1 MAAIERADPH
11 DPTTW
16 YRADDADLEV
26 GLGLTVRQLALRIY
40 EKRKDIVPEDMEST
54 VCKEY
59 GVTWRTA
66 TWEQIAPAI
75 QADIFELCYWMKFSP
90 TPQQRRVL
98 QAAQDGDLFIACKS
112 GQGPGK
118 TTVSAI
124 IGLWW
129 QLQDRDVRCIVTA
142 PSMKQCR
149 DVWLSEVRERM
160 GKAHPLLKKFVTVTS
175 SRVYFGGFIQGAPRH
190 KNWRCELLTAS
201 NDTAFQGQHNKRLTA
216 IVEEA
221 SGVESDIIE
230 ALKGTVSNI
239 ENAFQEDA
247 QEGAILMIGN
257 PNQRDTEFHKC
268 FTKMGSH
275 WTQITLD
282 AEESPIVNPRK
293 IIQHAIEFGLDSDFY
308 RVRVLGEFPATDPSG
323 IINPDDVYRAVN
335 CTIKKAVLNSTLKGQ
350 RQFGLDLARQGGDE
364 TIVYRR
370 FGGCIVNWRKWSK
383 TPSFEPAHAVR
394 WAFKEQVESQWHNWQ
409 TLYTFDAG
417 GLGQGIYHLFDEAG
431 KDCFPFHT
439 QHKATR
445 PTVYG
450 NRMTEAWFQLG
461 ATLRAGDVRIPD
473 DPILHNQLT
482 TRRYGF
488 TKDGLL
494 LVEPKDIYMKR
505 TKNPSPD
512 RADALVMAFYQ
523 SGYTDT
529 QVTRNKS
536 RAAAK

>member
-1 MAAIERADPH
+1 MTAVERADPKDH
-11 DPTTW
+11 TTW
-16 YRADDADLEV
+16 YRSETAEDEV
-26 GLGLTVRQLALRIY
+26 GLGLTVAQLALRIY
-40 EKRKDIVPEDMEST
+40 EKRKDIVPEVPEST
-54 VCKEY
+54 VCSEF

-66 TWEQIAPAI
+66 KWEQIAPAI
-75 QADIFELCYWMKFSP
+75 QDNIFELCFWMKFAP
-90 TPQQRRVL
+90 TPQQRLVL
-98 QAAQDGDLFIACKS
+98 QAVQDGDLFIACKS

-118 TTVSAI
+118 TCLSSLVGI
-124 IGLWW
+124 WW
-129 QLQDRDVRCIVTA
+129 QLQDRDVRCIITA

-160 GKAHPLLKKFVTVTS
+160 GKAHPLLRRFITVTS
-175 SRVYFGGFIQGAPRH
+175 SRVYFGGYVRGMPRH

-201 NDTAFQGQHNKRLTA
+201 NSTAFQGQHNKRLTA

-221 SGVESDIIE
+221 SGVETDIIE

-239 ENAFQEDA
+239 ENEFQEDA

-293 IIQHAIEFGLDSDFY
+293 IIQHAIEFGIDSDFY
-308 RVRVLGEFPATDPSG
+308 RVRVLGEFPASDPSG
-323 IINPDDVYRAVN
+323 IINPDDVYRATTCDVR
-335 CTIKKAVLNSTLKGQ
+335 KAVRNRTLAGQ
-350 RQFGLDLARQGGDE
+350 RQFGIDLARQGGDE

-370 FGGCIVNWRKWSK
+370 FGGCIVEWKKWSR
-383 TPSFEPAHAVR
+383 TPDFEPAHAVR
-394 WAFKEQVESQWHNWQ
+394 WAFKAQLDAEWHNWQ

-417 GLGQGIYHLFDEAG
+417 GLGQGVYHLFDEAG
-431 KDCFPFHT
+431 KECFPFHT

-445 PTVYG
+445 PTVYA

-461 ATLRAGDVRIPD
+461 ALLRAGNVRIPD
-473 DPILHNQLT
+473 DPIMHHQLT

-488 TKDGLL
+488 DKAGLL
-494 LVEPKDIYMKR
+494 LVEPKDAYIKR
-505 TKNPSPD
+505 TKSGSPD
-512 RADALVMAFYQ
+512 RADALVMAFYTG
-523 SGYTDT
+523 GYTDS
-529 QVTRNKS
+529 QVTRKKS
-536 RAAAK
+536 RRASR